1 MDTALVVIT
10 LGSLVAAFV
19 NAAFATGGVYVTL
32 ISSLAVLPVSAAVPL
47 QSAFAVGSLLARIG
61 LFWKDIQWRI
71 VGTFVFGC
79 LFGVYFG
86 AKAFVALSDAWISM
100 LLGMTLL
107 VLIWLPKNVAGLKLK
122 HPFVYVGA
130 VHAFVGTMFGVG
142 GILQPFILRTNL
154 KKMQITGTL
163 AACMISLDVMKMTS
177 YVLVGFRYQDYVPHI
192 VLATLAGFAG
202 AWLGKRA
209 TLHVSETA
217 FRTVFRWLV
226 TFAAL
231 RLVWGGW
238 TALAG

>member
-1 MDTALVVIT
+1 MDTALVVIA
-10 LGSLVAAFV
+10 LGSLAAAFV
-19 NAAFATGGVYVTL
+19 NAAFATGGVYITL

-61 LFWKDIQWRI
+61 LFWRDIQWRI
-71 VGTFVFGC
+71 VATFVFGC

-86 AKAFVALSDAWISM
+86 AKAFVALSDALISM
-100 LLGMTLL
+100 LLGLTLL
-107 VLIWLPKNVAGLKLK
+107 VLIWLPRNVGGVKLK
-122 HPFVYVGA
+122 HPFFYVGA

-142 GILQPFILRTNL
+142 GILQPFILRTGL

-192 VLATLAGFAG
+192 VLATLAGFLG

-238 TALAG
+238 TALSG

>member
-1 MDTALVVIT
+1 MDIALVVIT

-19 NAAFATGGVYVTL
+19 NAAFATGGVYVTQ

-47 QSAFAVGSLLARIG
+47 QSAFAAGSLLARIG

-71 VGTFVFGC
+71 VATFVFGC

-86 AKAFVALSDAWISM
+86 AKAFVALSDALISM

-107 VLIWLPKNVAGLKLK
+107 VLIWLPKNVSGIRLK
-122 HPFVYVGA
+122 HPFIYVGA

-177 YVLVGFRYQDYVPHI
+177 YVLVGFRYQDYIPHI

-202 AWLGKRA
+202 AWLGKHA

-231 RLVWGGW
+231 RLVYGGW
-238 TALAG
+238 TAMTA

>member
-1 MDTALVVIT
+1 MDITLIVVT
-10 LGSLVAAFV
+10 LGSLASAFV
-19 NAAFATGGVYVTL
+19 NAAFATGGVYITL
-32 ISSLAVLPVSAAVPL
+32 ISSLAVLPASAAVPL
-47 QSAFAVGSLLARIG
+47 QSAFAAGSLVARIG

-71 VGTFVFGC
+71 VATFLFGC

-86 AKAFVALSDAWISM
+86 ARAFLALSDDWITM
-100 LLGMTLL
+100 LLGLTLL
-107 VLIWLPKNVAGLKLK
+107 LLIWLPRIGSGLKVR

-154 KKMQITGTL
+154 KKLQITGTL
-163 AACMISLDVMKMTS
+163 AACMLSLDVMKMTS
-177 YVLVGFRYQDYVPHI
+177 YVLVGFRYQDFIPHI
-192 VLATLAGFAG
+192 VLATLAGFLG
-202 AWLGKRA
+202 AWLGKRV

-217 FRTVFRWLV
+217 FRLVFRWLV

-238 TALAG
+238 AGMAG

>member
-1 MDTALVVIT
+1 MDTALIVIT

-86 AKAFVALSDAWISM
+86 ARAFVALSDA
-100 LLGMTLL
+100 LLHA
-107 VLIWLPKNVAGLKLK
+107 AGP
-122 HPFVYVGA
+122 HPAGA
-130 VHAFVGTMFGVG
+130 DLAAEERKRHEAEAPFCLCRRGASFVGTMFGVG

-154 KKMQITGTL
+154 RKMQITGTL
-163 AACMISLDVMKMTS
+163 AACMISLDAMKMTS

-209 TLHVSETA
+209 TVHVSERA
-217 FRTVFRWLV
+217 FRIVFRWLI
-226 TFAAL
+226 TLAAL

-238 TALAG
+238 SALAA

>member
-1 MDTALVVIT
+1 MDTALLVIT

-19 NAAFATGGVYVTL
+19 NAAFATGGVYITL

-71 VGTFVFGC
+71 VATFVFGC

-86 AKAFVALSDAWISM
+86 AKAFVALSDAMISM
-100 LLGMTLL
+100 LLGATLL
-107 VLIWLPKNVAGLKLK
+107 VLIWLPKSVGGLKLK
-122 HPFVYVGA
+122 HPFFYVGV
-130 VHAFVGTMFGVG
+130 VHSFVGTMFGVG
-142 GILQPFILRTNL
+142 GILQPFILRTDL
-154 KKMQITGTL
+154 RKFQITGTL

-177 YVLVGFRYQDYVPHI
+177 YVAVGFRYQDYIPHI

-209 TLHVSETA
+209 TVHVSERA
-217 FRTVFRWLV
+217 FRIVFRWLITV
-226 TFAAL
+226 AAL
-231 RLVWGGW
+231 RLIYGGW
-238 TALAG
+238 TAMGA